1 MQNIR
6 KVSDSFV
13 IYFPAANEVTD
24 VKG

>member
-1 MQNIR
+1 MHNIR

-13 IYFPAANEVTD
+13 IYFPATNEVTD